1 MKTISLI
8 TALSILSIPALAKIE
23 VPTKAKDGFVNV
35 NNRKE
40 YDFSN
45 YPNEKI
51 WHEFGRPFWKATP
64 KKAEV
69 SAPVKAEAPKVV
81 DTDRDGIE
89 DSLDQCPNTMANTV
103 VNSFGCKPKENK
115 VSENIDLN
123 VRFHLGKATINEKYT
138 DAINKLGSYLKR
150 NADSTIEI
158 QGHTDT
164 TGALSFNEE
173 LSKKR
178 AIAIKEYLKT
188 KYDIPSDRLKTVG
201 FGPKKPVASNKTL
214 EGRKKNRR
222 VEVEV
227 IR

>member
-8 TALSILSIPALAKIE
+8 TPLSILSIPALAKIE

-115 VSENIDLN
+115 VSDWKSIYKMD
-123 VRFHLGKATINEKYT
+123 FKK
-138 DAINKLGSYLKR
+138 
-150 NADSTIEI
+150 
-158 QGHTDT
+158 
-164 TGALSFNEE
+164 
-173 LSKKR
+173 KKR
-178 AIAIKEYLKT
+178 HIKAKELLMSEFDVKKKVEKNTT
-188 KYDIPSDRLKTVG
+188 KNTI
-201 FGPKKPVASNKTL
+201 
-214 EGRKKNRR
+214 
-222 VEVEV
+222 
-227 IR
+227 